1 MMRIDG
7 DDFFSWL
14 AAHGTNESVGL
25 PGRYFHSPLA
35 TFLSHKAGY
44 VVGEDGKRYG
54 RANVELYHW
63 LELPRWAQ
71 VFASLSERLF
81 CGRAISAY
89 EAVGVLAEVEALLV
103 PVLVA
108 SCG

>member
-1 MMRIDG
+1 MMRIDS
-7 DDFFSWL
+7 DEFFSWL
-14 AAHGTNESVGL
+14 AAHGTDEFVGF

-35 TFLSHKAGY
+35 NFLSQKAGY
-44 VVGEDGKRYG
+44 VVGEDGKRYS

-71 VFASLSERLF
+71 VFALLSERSF

-89 EAVGVLAEVEALLV
+89 EAVCVLAEVEAVVV
-103 PVLVA
+103 PALVA
-108 SCG
+108 